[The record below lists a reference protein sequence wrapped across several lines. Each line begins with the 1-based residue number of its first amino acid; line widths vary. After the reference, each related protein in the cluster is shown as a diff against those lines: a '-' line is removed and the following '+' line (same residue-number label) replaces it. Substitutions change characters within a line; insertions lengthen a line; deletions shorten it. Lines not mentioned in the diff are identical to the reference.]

1 MLALNR
7 MSLGE
12 GPGAGMQI
20 RGAASLADVPYWR
33 KPVVYLT
40 TFNST
45 LCKGFSQAEMK
56 GKRKVIIFIF
66 K

>member
-1 MLALNR
+1 
-7 MSLGE
+7 
-12 GPGAGMQI
+12 MQI

-40 TFNST
+40 TFYST
-45 LCKGFSQAEMK
+45 LCNGFSQAEMK
-56 GKRKVIIFIF
+56 GKRKVIMFIF